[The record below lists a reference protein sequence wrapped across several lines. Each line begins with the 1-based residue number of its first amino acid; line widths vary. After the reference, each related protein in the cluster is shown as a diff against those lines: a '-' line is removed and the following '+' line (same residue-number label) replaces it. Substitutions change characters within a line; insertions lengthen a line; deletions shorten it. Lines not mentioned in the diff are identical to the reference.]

1 MPDLGDEFL
10 RWLRSPRWVRVLQD
24 PRARLAVIRALRLR
38 ARVGSAMD
46 ARIEKLAGR
55 LNLATQREIRELKRS
70 LRRLE
75 RELETSRSTQPDQGE
90 AHRHP
95 E

>member
-1 MPDLGDEFL
+1 MPDLRDEFL

-46 ARIEKLAGR
+46 ARIEELAGR

-75 RELETSRSTQPDQGE
+75 RELEASRSTQPDQGE
-90 AHRHP
+90 AHRQP

>member
-1 MPDLGDEFL
+1 
-10 RWLRSPRWVRVLQD
+10 
-24 PRARLAVIRALRLR
+24 
-38 ARVGSAMD
+38 MD
-46 ARIEKLAGR
+46 ARIEELAGR

-75 RELETSRSTQPDQGE
+75 RELEASRSTQPDQGE
-90 AHRHP
+90 AHRQP